1 MWSGFFAS
9 LRRCRRGSGVLAM
22 VLATLTA
29 PALAN
34 DAVFT
39 VARVPVVAQ
48 ADSAIAAKQEA
59 EDVGRRKA
67 MDILLRRLA
76 PRREWQYLPR
86 LEAGEAAG
94 LSDGF
99 GPGDRAAITLD
110 DQQLLDLEQSFE
122 VFDEK
127 SGPTTY
133 RAMIT
138 YRFKPVETRNLLI
151 AARIPYS
158 EAQARKAL
166 VLPVLET
173 DRGLYLWESNNP
185 WLKAWQ
191 ERPLSHEL
199 TPIIA
204 PLGDLEDSTTLSA
217 EQAKAL
223 DTDRL
228 AIMADR
234 YGVSQVIIAHA
245 RLRQEAGTDKLR
257 VRLINGFRESGSL
270 NANSEI
276 FSQEQAVS
284 GIAARAE
291 QYLADGDRYTLEEGR
306 SGISDSYIANGL
318 IAGNTGDTLSDTSF
332 SEPSGN
338 FPTLADTAVMG
349 SVLDYASG
357 WKAQTLIDHSRK
369 SVLRASAFFKSV
381 EEWKRIR
388 LALISTPLVGSV
400 QIRNLSREGAEMSI
414 ETFGDPGKL
423 VVAMENQG
431 LSLWTLDEGPI
442 DRAVWNIATPA
453 TAARIPVRVQRAHFD
468 TMGSL
473 RQRTDFVP
481 GDRENSMAAPSL
493 TGPAFEFDSQ
503 TQSPDSSDALTPKTR
518 SPFLGE
524 RQEPQ

>member
-1 MWSGFFAS
+1 MWSDIFAAFVQFRHGFGGIALVLAS
-9 LRRCRRGSGVLAM
+9 LTV
-22 VLATLTA
+22 

-39 VARVPVVAQ
+39 VARVPVLAQ

-76 PRREWQYLPR
+76 PRSEWQHLPR
-86 LEAGEAAG
+86 LEAGQAAG
-94 LSDGF
+94 TSDAF
-99 GPGDRAAITLD
+99 EPGDQGAIVLD

-122 VFDEK
+122 VFEEK

-151 AARIPYS
+151 TARIPYS

-173 DRGLYLWESNNP
+173 NRGLYLWESNNP
-185 WLKAWQ
+185 WLRAWQ
-191 ERPLSHEL
+191 ERPLRHEL

-204 PLGDLEDSTTLSA
+204 PLGDLEDSTTVSA
-217 EQAKAL
+217 EEAKAL

-245 RLRQEAGTDKLR
+245 RLRQEAGTDKLS

-284 GIAARAE
+284 GIASRAE
-291 QYLADGDRYTLEEGR
+291 DYLADGDRYTLQEGR
-306 SGISDSYIANGL
+306 AGSSGSYLANGL
-318 IAGNTGDTLSDTSF
+318 IAGNSGDILSDISL
-332 SEPSGN
+332 SEASGN
-338 FPTLADTAVMG
+338 FPALADMAVMG

-423 VVAMENQG
+423 VVAMENKG
-431 LSLWTLDEGPI
+431 LSLWTLDAGPI

-453 TAARIPVRVQRAHFD
+453 TAARIPVRVQQAPIDPARR
-468 TMGSL
+468 L
-473 RQRTDFVP
+473 RQRTDYRP
-481 GDRENSMAAPSL
+481 GYGANREAETGLSGSALEFEPGTPTPDASDEVSL
-493 TGPAFEFDSQ
+493 
-503 TQSPDSSDALTPKTR
+503 KTR
-518 SPFLGE
+518 SPFLL
-524 RQEPQ
+524 QQQDPQ